1 LIPVVSISGLY
12 SFAMNNNKRQR
23 TDEEDVSPAPLSSTT
38 VRVPKLRLSDELT
51 TKLGA
56 RYCTDNE
63 LVTLMLSQ
71 KMCSRVSTF
80 EVKATLMGDLN
91 EWMTVTLDD
100 DHASTA
106 DVKAGVEQ
114 AKGTRPATQELFRYD
129 ESWTGTKGS
138 GGSGHSAAQEDAAL
152 VEEGVLFDG
161 PCSLMVS
168 VNESYAVVLEGQ
180 EEGGASHDKMGVY
193 ERVEDKEMNGRG
205 VWQAVGGLDCFLY
218 YYSSKKR
225 WMVSGRPAMEAG
237 NGKGFMVT
245 ISISTTPDQITEQWW
260 VLGGTGLQDAPKL
273 RVRVCSS
280 VEKHA
285 AEQRAEQEQ
294 AQALEQA
301 QQSRQLVFQGL
312 ANDRNPL
319 MGVYKLM
326 EGKVVNGRAVWQ
338 KQGGTT
344 ELFLYCSSKK
354 KEWCVSNREQM
365 ETGNTEGYMFLSTA
379 ALTPDQARPSE
390 MWKAYDGRK
399 YVEAAEARFV
409 LSQD

>member
-1 LIPVVSISGLY
+1 
-12 SFAMNNNKRQR
+12 MNNNKRQR
-23 TDEEDVSPAPLSSTT
+23 TDEEDDSPASSSATT
-38 VRVPKLRLSDELT
+38 ARVPKLRLSDELAI
-51 TKLGA
+51 KLGT

-91 EWMTVTLDD
+91 KWMTITLDD

-114 AKGTRPATQELFRYD
+114 AKGTRPATQELFQYD
-129 ESWTGTKGS
+129 ESWTGTKGG

-152 VEEGVLFDG
+152 VEEGFEFDG

-180 EEGGASHDKMGVY
+180 EEGELEYEDMGVY
-193 ERVEDKEMNGRG
+193 ERVEGKEVNGRG
-205 VWQAVGGLDCFLY
+205 VWQAVGSICRFLY
-218 YYSSKKR
+218 YYSSKKQ
-225 WMVSGRPAMEAG
+225 WMVSTRKSMEAG
-237 NGKGFMVT
+237 NGGCRMVT
-245 ISISTTPDQITEQWW
+245 NSNAATPDQITEQWT
-260 VLGGTGLQDAPKL
+260 VYDRTDFQDAPKM

-301 QQSRQLVFQGL
+301 QQSQHLVFEGL
-312 ANDRNPL
+312 SNDPCHL
-319 MGVYKLM
+319 MGVYQLM
-326 EGKVVNGRAVWQ
+326 EGKMVNGRAVWQ
-338 KQGGTT
+338 KQGGTQ
-344 ELFLYCSSKK
+344 ELFLYCYCSTVNKWFIGTREYMEKGEKK
-354 KEWCVSNREQM
+354 
-365 ETGNTEGYMFLSTA
+365 GFMFLASA

-390 MWKAYDGRK
+390 LCQVSVGRQF
-399 YVEAAEARFV
+399 VEAAEARFV
-409 LSQD
+409 ISHD